1 MGLKDTIS
9 KFYFFPKL
17 HIKDV
22 RNRIENKDFTLLAS
36 NCMGGLIYHN
46 LGLQFKSPTI
56 NLQICSN
63 QFADFI
69 LNLDEYLKKDIEFI
83 EPDNG
88 VPVGKLGDMTIHF
101 THYKT
106 NEEAL
111 EKWNKRKS
119 RINYDNL
126 YILLNDMDG
135 ITEEQIRA
143 LGNVKCKNMCIF
155 TAKEYPDLPYTLYLP
170 EFKNQECIGN
180 IMKKSRLTG
189 LRGFESKFD
198 YVSWLNSTKEDGLNY
213 RK

>member
-1 MGLKDTIS
+1 
-9 KFYFFPKL
+9 
-17 HIKDV
+17 
-22 RNRIENKDFTLLAS
+22 
-36 NCMGGLIYHN
+36 
-46 LGLQFKSPTI
+46 
-56 NLQICSN
+56 
-63 QFADFI
+63 
-69 LNLDEYLKKDIEFI
+69 
-83 EPDNG
+83 
-88 VPVGKLGDMTIHF
+88 
-101 THYKT
+101 
-106 NEEAL
+106 
-111 EKWNKRKS
+111 
-119 RINYDNL
+119 
-126 YILLNDMDG
+126 MDG